1 MSSNTIQ
8 THSCTLLLLFT
19 TDNNAC
25 TGPGYYN
32 LEHILATGEDAQI
45 TSSKG
50 LHKKPVGSFEP
61 YRRAMSKSKF
71 GLTKSGFNV
80 K

>member
-1 MSSNTIQ
+1 VSP
-8 THSCTLLLLFT
+8 HVLHRA
-19 TDNNAC
+19 DNNAC

-32 LEHILATGEDAQI
+32 LDRMLATGEDVHL
-45 TSSKG
+45 SFGKNM
-50 LHKKPVGSFEP
+50 HKKPVGSFEP

-71 GLTKSGFNV
+71 ALTKSGFNI

>member
-1 MSSNTIQ
+1 MY
-8 THSCTLLLLFT
+8 LYVT

-32 LEHILATGEDAQI
+32 LEHMLATGEDAQI

-61 YRRAMSKSKF
+61 FRRAMSKSKF
-71 GLTKSGFNV
+71 ALTKSGFNV